1 MVRHIVIWKL
11 KEELIGERLAMVKQN
26 AKEALEALTGQI
38 PGLLSATVQ
47 IEGLASSNGDMM
59 LDTAFTD
66 EAALLQYQKHPLHQ
80 AAADTY
86 VRPYTHARMC
96 MDFVE

>member
-1 MVRHIVIWKL
+1 
-11 KEELIGERLAMVKQN
+11 
-26 AKEALEALTGQI
+26 
-38 PGLLSATVQ
+38 
-47 IEGLASSNGDMM
+47 M
-59 LDTAFTD
+59 LDTAFAD

>member
-11 KEELIGERLAMVKQN
+11 KEELTGERLALVKQN
-26 AKEALEALTGQI
+26 AKEALEGLLGQI
-38 PGLLSATVQ
+38 PGLLSAAVAVD
-47 IEGLASSNGDMM
+47 GLATSTGDMM

-66 EAALLQYQKHPLHQ
+66 EAALLAYQKHPLHQ

-86 VRPYTHARMC
+86 VRPYTHARMS
-96 MDFVE
+96 MDVVE

>member
-11 KEELIGERLAMVKQN
+11 KEELTGERLAMVKQN

-47 IEGLASSNGDMM
+47 IEGLASSSGDMM
-59 LDTAFTD
+59 LDTAFAD

-96 MDFVE
+96 MDFVK